1 MDKKFT
7 DQEIKSTFSRKQFDE
22 LLHHVA
28 AGDFAAVEVLF
39 RQLIHRIQALESKI
53 K

>member
-1 MDKKFT
+1 MDKKFSGK
-7 DQEIKSTFSRKQFDE
+7 ELESKFSREQFDE

-28 AGDFAAVEVLF
+28 AGDFGAIETVF
-39 RQLIHRIQALESKI
+39 RQLIHRIQALESLI